1 MKVAPEHSEGE
12 RVTAGIHMIEGLFLN
27 RVALN
32 PGNITKGHS
41 QFAVEI
47 EAHPANSATP
57 LTDEA
62 AMPASKAT
70 DAPVLGAP

>member
-1 MKVAPEHSEGE
+1 MVE
-12 RVTAGIHMIEGLFLN
+12 RLLLD
-27 RVALN
+27 RVALD
-32 PGNITKGHS
+32 PGNVAKGHS